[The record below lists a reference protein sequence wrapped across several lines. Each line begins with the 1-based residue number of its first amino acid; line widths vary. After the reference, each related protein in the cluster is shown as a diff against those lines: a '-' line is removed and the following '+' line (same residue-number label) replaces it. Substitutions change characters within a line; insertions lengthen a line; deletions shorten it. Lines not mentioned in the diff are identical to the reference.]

1 MKALLSLLFA
11 FVATI
16 SAFGQ
21 QAQEDLRTD
30 RQLVFPTFRKA
41 KVLQTFG
48 RSITAE
54 ANVLYRDGALC
65 FIDPADGKV
74 RKVANASVLGAV
86 FDDSIRY
93 EKVDGAMMGRVVAT
107 QGYNKLLCVT
117 TIDMDRYRELTTG
130 STDLP
135 FVSLDSGGA
144 LPDLFMDL
152 SGTEQRANKGYP
164 LKRTYYFSLRG
175 KIVPAK
181 ERLVKKVVREDMKL
195 AFKNLMDDRWWSW
208 GDQKSLQRLLMYFPE
223 GVAPRPLWH
232 MARRGAG
239 FFMPT
244 RPDETAAATS
254 NLCLRFFSLLPSS
267 ARCTVAG
274 SVSRWASI
282 FCRPTV
288 NFAPSIASIANVAS
302 TATTVRARLI
312 PHARRWR
319 ESWSRRSSGC
329 SARDAA
335 PT

>member
-181 ERLVKKVVREDMKL
+181 ERLVKKEVREDMKL
-195 AFKNLMDDRWWSW
+195 AFKNLMEDRWWSW
-208 GDQKSLQRLLMYFPE
+208 GDQKSLQRLLMFFPE
-223 GVAPRPLWH
+223 
-232 MARRGAG
+232 
-239 FFMPT
+239 
-244 RPDETAAATS
+244 
-254 NLCLRFFSLLPSS
+254 
-267 ARCTVAG
+267 
-274 SVSRWASI
+274 
-282 FCRPTV
+282 
-288 NFAPSIASIANVAS
+288 
-302 TATTVRARLI
+302 
-312 PHARRWR
+312 
-319 ESWSRRSSGC
+319 
-329 SARDAA
+329 
-335 PT
+335 